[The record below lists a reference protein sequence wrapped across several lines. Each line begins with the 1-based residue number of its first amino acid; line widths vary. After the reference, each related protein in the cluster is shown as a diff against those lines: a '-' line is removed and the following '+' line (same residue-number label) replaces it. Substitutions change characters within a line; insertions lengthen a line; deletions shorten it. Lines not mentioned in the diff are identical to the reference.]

1 MNDIQLIV
9 KLPLMIGG
17 HKKPPVHEVILYIC
31 KELNSLG
38 GYKMPQIS
46 LLFEFEL
53 HIYYA
58 ALQNNY
64 V

>member
-1 MNDIQLIV
+1 
-9 KLPLMIGG
+9 MIGG

-53 HIYYA
+53 HIYFYA

>member
-1 MNDIQLIV
+1 
-9 KLPLMIGG
+9 MIGG

-31 KELNSLG
+31 KELNSLS
-38 GYKMPQIS
+38 GYKIPQIS
-46 LLFEFEL
+46 LSEFEL

-58 ALQNNY
+58 LQNNY